1 VEKELD
7 GSRFK
12 SEEFLLELK
21 IKNSVYRMRKLMRT
35 SYLQSGSLLF
45 FLMWLFSICSEIFGF
60 RDSYYSKW
68 SSSLLDSVIFHND
81 RACC

>member
-1 VEKELD
+1 MEKELD

-45 FLMWLFSICSEIFGF
+45 FFNV
-60 RDSYYSKW
+60 
-68 SSSLLDSVIFHND
+68 VIQHML
-81 RACC
+81 